1 MIYPGKKADKLKQ
14 RWHGIF
20 KVTLSKIPWTPAED
34 QLLVKLVQEKSAQKP
49 WKDVA
54 MELYSKSGLG
64 IYRQGRQCRERWV
77 NHLDPSIN
85 RGYWTTEEDINL
97 LKSYLEIGRKWSELA
112 KKMKNRTENTV
123 KNRWKSLMKKFKSIV
138 CPENLV
144 NLPTQEPEREEKLEQ
159 LIAQAVLNCY
169 EKGIL
174 TKIPTKQDVSKER
187 ENTNRNP
194 PVLTRNQSSPQM
206 SLEEG
211 LRTKINASDMVIV
224 EDRNPFEQTLTLRP
238 RKKVNNT
245 QLMETDADNL
255 SKNLLSGELIDR
267 PVRPAWHAVSSVE
280 AKKGY
285 PQPYSSRLGEGF
297 SSVNNSYIDSNSSCT
312 FGNNGLNNSFDY
324 AYLAGGRL
332 QTNSESLFHSLQSK
346 MPTYG
351 RSQDD
356 FFLSKKGM
364 EEENPIAQEYGLRNP
379 IIPRD
384 DVQTPPQKLFNE
396 GISTPI
402 HMTKTYSF
410 PCEEVHPD
418 LFINYE
424 NENKSDSMNIDTFD
438 FFSSEIESN
447 SEFSLFGRTNN
458 LNDLI
463 FNSKWDSRAR
473 AKSERDPTEQLS
485 TEGGYGNPFKSEI
498 VRNNNRGVRKS
509 SLDLLLE
516 SSTTIEGQDV
526 EEKEMG
532 LHLKRFSEFKQEEY
546 FNKQSGN
553 SMFFALVD
561 TSKNELF
568 LIDSVTK
575 DNYDPA
581 INAIKLKKPAHKPSV
596 FEGLDLARHFPND
609 NMKNLKH
616 QLSNFNLS

>member
-34 QLLVKLVQEKSAQKP
+34 QLLVKLVQEKNAQKP

-211 LRTKINASDMVIV
+211 LRTKIDSSDMVIV
-224 EDRNPFEQTLTLRP
+224 EDRNPFEQTLTMRP

-245 QLMETDADNL
+245 QLMDTDTDNL

-267 PVRPAWHAVSSVE
+267 PVRLAERAVSSAE

-285 PQPYSSRLGEGF
+285 LQPYSSRLGEGF

-384 DVQTPPQKLFNE
+384 GVQTPPQKLFNE

-402 HMTKTYSF
+402 HMTKTHSL

-526 EEKEMG
+526 EEKEMS

-575 DNYDPA
+575 DNYGPA
-581 INAIKLKKPAHKPSV
+581 INTIKLKKPAHKPSV